1 LQQVEDEIEL
11 VRRGFDPGQVQQ
23 LVGQLSA
30 ELKTLAAENDR
41 LRARIAELEH
51 SAAPVHAGGDIFGL
65 WTRETNDL
73 MSAARASIASV
84 TEKATTDA
92 AAAVAAGE
100 TAANAIRVR
109 AQLDADAM
117 IAEARRQ
124 AEQTA
129 FAAAAAKAATEAE
142 AQAAVSRAN
151 AQVATMESKLAEL
164 RNQRSTMSQQL
175 STAKSHLM
183 QLMSLVDEPED
194 APAPAATPTF
204 GADAANSVVATHGEA
219 ATADERH

>member
-1 LQQVEDEIEL
+1 MEDEIEL

-41 LRARIAELEH
+41 LRARIAELEQS
-51 SAAPVHAGGDIFGL
+51 SAPQGTTDIFGH
-65 WTRETNDL
+65 WSRETNEL
-73 MSAARASIASV
+73 MSAARASIAAV
-84 TEKATTDA
+84 TEKATSDA

-129 FAAAAAKAATEAE
+129 LAAAAAKAATEAE

-151 AQVATMESKLAEL
+151 AQVAAMESKLAEL

-194 APAPAATPTF
+194 APAPTATPTF
-204 GADAANSVVATHGEA
+204 GVDAANSVVATHGEA
-219 ATADERH
+219 TTADERH

>member
-1 LQQVEDEIEL
+1 MEDEIEL

-51 SAAPVHAGGDIFGL
+51 APAHGGTTDIFAH

-73 MSAARASIASV
+73 MSAARASIAAV
-84 TEKATTDA
+84 TEKATSDA

-117 IAEARRQ
+117 VAEARRQ

-129 FAAAAAKAATEAE
+129 IAAAAAKAATEAE

-151 AQVATMESKLAEL
+151 AQVAALESKLAEL

-175 STAKSHLM
+175 ATAKAHLM
-183 QLMSLVDEPED
+183 QLMNLVDEPED
-194 APAPAATPTF
+194 AGAPAASHMF
-204 GADAANSVVATHGEA
+204 GADAANSVVATYGEA
-219 ATADERH
+219 STADEQH